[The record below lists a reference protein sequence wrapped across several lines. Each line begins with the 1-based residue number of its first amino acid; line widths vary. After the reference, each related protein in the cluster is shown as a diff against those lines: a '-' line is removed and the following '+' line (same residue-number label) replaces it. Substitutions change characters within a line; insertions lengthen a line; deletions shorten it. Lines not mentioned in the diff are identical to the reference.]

1 MKRTTHGA
9 TQDMTDQRSTG
20 PAASQPV
27 GDGPPATDTA
37 TYTSFTPP
45 AQPARPEWA
54 APPPQPTT
62 PSHWM
67 EPVAASTHEARP
79 TDGRRGPI
87 IGPLLAVALIAAV
100 ITSAGQLLVLQ
111 AAGLFAPVA
120 TPGAVTGQPINQT
133 TVSLD
138 EQSAVIR
145 AAAAVSPAIVTIT
158 SRINGDLGSGA
169 DPSANPS
176 DPFSLPATGVG
187 SGIIYDAA
195 GWILTNRHVVAGS
208 DAVTVK
214 LKDGREFQGT
224 TYGID
229 TLTDLA
235 IVKIEG
241 ADLPVAP
248 LGDSTKLE
256 IGQLAIAIGS
266 PLGDFENSVTTGVVS
281 ATGRAITV
289 NDDVTGQPRRL
300 RNLIQTDAA
309 INPGNSGGALLDS
322 LGRVIGVNTAV
333 AGSAQGIGFAIPI
346 EIAKPLLEQAVAG
359 QPLSRPYIGITYDPV
374 TPQLQRESNLPI
386 DYGALISG
394 DASGSGIRA
403 GSPAEAAG
411 LRDNDIIT
419 AIEGQRIDAGHSLED
434 VLVRFRPGDSI
445 KVTVLRNGTTVDLEV
460 TLGTRPSDLE

>member
-1 MKRTTHGA
+1 MTRMTDGA
-9 TQDMTDQRSTG
+9 PIDMTDQTPTE
-20 PAASQPV
+20 PAASRAAGNQP
-27 GDGPPATDTA
+27 PTPASSA
-37 TYTSFTPP
+37 PTSFTPP
-45 AQPARPEWA
+45 AEPARPQWA
-54 APPPQPTT
+54 APPPEAVT

-67 EPVAASTHEARP
+67 EPVAGSTAEARP
-79 TDGRRGPI
+79 TDGGRRGPV

-111 AAGLFAPVA
+111 AAGLFAPEA
-120 TPGAVTGQPINQT
+120 TPGAVTGQPASQT

-158 SRINGDLGSGA
+158 SRTNGDTATGA
-169 DPSANPS
+169 DPSTAPL
-176 DPFSLPATGVG
+176 DPFTLPETGVG

-214 LKDGREFQGT
+214 LNDGREFQGT

-266 PLGDFENSVTTGVVS
+266 PLGEFENSVTTGVVS
-281 ATGRAITV
+281 ATGRSI
-289 NDDVTGQPRRL
+289 DVTDEATGQPRRL

-322 LGRVIGVNTAV
+322 LGQVIGVNTAV

-346 EIAKPLLEQAVAG
+346 EIAKPLLEQAIAG
-359 QPLSRPYIGITYDPV
+359 QPLSRPYIGITYDAV

-386 DYGALISG
+386 DYGAWVSG
-394 DASGSGIRA
+394 QTSAIRRPPPAARQRRPDSRRTTSSPPSRASGSMPVTRWRTSWFATGRA
-403 GSPAEAAG
+403 
-411 LRDNDIIT
+411 
-419 AIEGQRIDAGHSLED
+419 
-434 VLVRFRPGDSI
+434 
-445 KVTVLRNGTTVDLEV
+445 
-460 TLGTRPSDLE
+460 TRSR

>member
-1 MKRTTHGA
+1 
-9 TQDMTDQRSTG
+9 
-20 PAASQPV
+20 
-27 GDGPPATDTA
+27 
-37 TYTSFTPP
+37 
-45 AQPARPEWA
+45 
-54 APPPQPTT
+54 
-62 PSHWM
+62 M
-67 EPVAASTHEARP
+67 EPVAGSTGEARP

-111 AAGLFAPVA
+111 AAGLFAPAA
-120 TPGAVTGQPINQT
+120 TPGAVTGQPVNQT

-158 SRINGDLGSGA
+158 SRITGGLGSGA

-187 SGIIYDAA
+187 SGIIYDSA

-214 LKDGREFQGT
+214 LKDGRAFQGT

-289 NDDVTGQPRRL
+289 NDEVTGQQRRL

-374 TPQLQRESNLPI
+374 SPQLQRESNLPI

-394 DASGSGIRA
+394 ETSGSGIRP

-434 VLVRFRPGDSI
+434 VLVRFRPGDTI

>member
-1 MKRTTHGA
+1 
-9 TQDMTDQRSTG
+9 
-20 PAASQPV
+20 
-27 GDGPPATDTA
+27 
-37 TYTSFTPP
+37 
-45 AQPARPEWA
+45 
-54 APPPQPTT
+54 
-62 PSHWM
+62 M
-67 EPVAASTHEARP
+67 EPVAGSTGEARP
-79 TDGRRGPI
+79 TDSGRRGPI

-120 TPGAVTGQPINQT
+120 TPGAVTGQPISQT

-158 SRINGDLGSGA
+158 SRVNGDTATGA
-169 DPSANPS
+169 DPSTQPF
-176 DPFSLPATGVG
+176 DPFTLPATGVG

-214 LKDGREFQGT
+214 LNDGREFQGT

-266 PLGDFENSVTTGVVS
+266 PLGEFENSVTTGVVS
-281 ATGRAITV
+281 ATGRSIDVT
-289 NDDVTGQPRRL
+289 DEVTGQSRRL

-322 LGRVIGVNTAV
+322 LGQVIGVNTAV

-386 DYGALISG
+386 DYGALISSET
-394 DASGSGIRA
+394 SGSGIRP

-411 LRDNDIIT
+411 LRDDDIIT

-434 VLVRFRPGDSI
+434 VLVRFRPGDTI
-445 KVTVLRNGTTVDLEV
+445 KVTVLRDGTTVDLEV